1 MQALP
6 YAIPY
11 FLSAIAGLALMGYA
25 LQRSQSYYEA
35 RPFAMLMLGLT
46 IWSATHAISMLQTE
60 FAAIFF
66 WVRMQYFGVVLVIP
80 MWLLFALAFAG
91 RGRISHLGLVLVCL
105 PSLIVLILVQTSPLH
120 QLWWTQV
127 TLDTSRPFLAVAVE
141 RAPLFWVWAVFGYF
155 CIVTGIWQFVRTAR
169 EAPVLHRRQAM
180 LAVIGASFPL
190 MGNIALLAGVR
201 IEAIDDPTPFLFVGS
216 CIVVWFATLR
226 YRLLDLAP
234 IAQRVIVESMPDGLL
249 VINRA
254 GVVAAVNQSAGEL
267 LEVAPEQWIGQR
279 LTDMLG
285 NSPLRDDILALLD
298 EDSAD
303 ATRTTIYHTGGQ
315 LRAIEVRLRPLQ
327 ERSTTAA
334 GALLVLRD
342 RSDQVA
348 AERAL
353 EQRVT
358 EMILLNQV
366 ARAANAAAQT
376 NDLLRAISG
385 ETVRLLDWD
394 RIAVGLLQPDG
405 STLDIVIDTYLHDSS
420 TLEGR
425 SADASAFAQLPDI
438 LQLRKPRVLRQD
450 DPALQDSATLRML
463 QDLRL
468 PLVLA
473 APLYHQDQTLG
484 LLFVARRELRE
495 VSSGDLRLFETIG
508 TLISDAIVRTRLY
521 EAAREAS
528 ELKSVFLA
536 TVSHE
541 LRTPL
546 TSILGFAEMLQRGVF
561 GPLSAGGQ
569 ESLDHIM
576 RGGQTLLRLINDILD
591 FSKMEAGYLS
601 LDLYPVDTAAV
612 IHKVIAALQQQIDE
626 RGLELRLGLADVPL
640 VQANSTRLEQVLT
653 NLIANAIK
661 FTDKGSITI
670 RTAQYGQQVRISVT
684 DTGIG
689 IETSHLDQIFQ
700 AFRQVENIYTRR
712 YGGAGLGLAIS
723 QRLITLMGGR
733 LSVESAPGSGSTFHC
748 DLAISPLDIR
758 PAELPNSARLTG
770 RDITAETQRTQRI

>member
-11 FLSAIAGLALMGYA
+11 LLSTAAGLALTWYA
-25 LQRSQSYYEA
+25 WQRRLSYHEA
-35 RPFAMLMLGLT
+35 RPFGLLMLGLT
-46 IWSATHAISMLQTE
+46 IWSAAHAISMLQTE
-60 FAAIFF
+60 YEAIYF
-66 WVRMQYFGVVLVIP
+66 WMRMQYFGIVLVIP
-80 MWLLFALAFAG
+80 MWLLFALTFAG
-91 RGRISHLGLVLVCL
+91 RGRISHLGLFCLLL
-105 PSLIVLILVQTSPLH
+105 PSLVVLLLVQTSPFH
-120 QLWWTQV
+120 QLWWSKV
-127 TLDTSRPFLAVAVE
+127 TLDTGRPFLAVAVE
-141 RAPLFWVWAVFGYF
+141 RGPLFWGWAAFGYF
-155 CIVTGIWQFVRTAR
+155 CMVAGIWQFVRTAR
-169 EAPVLHRRQAM
+169 EVPALHRRQAT
-180 LAVIGASFPL
+180 LAVIAASLPFF
-190 MGNIALLAGVR
+190 GNIALLAGLR
-201 IEAIDDPTPFLFVGS
+201 INAIDDPTPFLFVGS
-216 CIVVWFATLR
+216 CLMVWFATLR

-234 IAQRVIVESMPDGLL
+234 IAQRAIVDSMPDGLL

-254 GVVAAVNQSAGEL
+254 GVLAAVNQSAGGL
-267 LEVAPEQWIGQR
+267 LGIAPEAWIGQR
-279 LTDMLG
+279 LTDLLEG
-285 NSPLRDDILALLD
+285 SPLRGDILALLD
-298 EDSAD
+298 DDAPD
-303 ATRTTIYHTGGQ
+303 ATRTAIYQAGGE

-327 ERSTTAA
+327 ERSIVPA

-394 RIAVGLLQPDG
+394 RIAVGLLQPNG
-405 STLDIVIDTYLHDSS
+405 STLDIVIDTYLHDSP

-425 SADASAFAQLPDI
+425 SADATAFVQIPDI

-450 DPALQDSATLRML
+450 DPDLQGSATGRVLK
-463 QDLRL
+463 DLRL

-473 APLYHQDQTLG
+473 APLYHQEQTLG
-484 LLFVARRELRE
+484 MLFVARRELRDI
-495 VSSGDLRLFETIG
+495 SSGDLRLFETIG

-546 TSILGFAEMLQRGVF
+546 TSILGFAEMLQRGIF
-561 GPLSAGGQ
+561 GPLPGGAQ

-612 IHKVIAALQQQIDE
+612 IHKVVVALQTQIGE
-626 RGLELRLGLADVPL
+626 RGLELRLDLGDVPL
-640 VQANSTRLEQVLT
+640 AQANSARLEQVLT

-661 FTDKGSITI
+661 FTDKGGITV
-670 RTAQYGQQVRISVT
+670 RTVLHGQQVRISVS

-723 QRLITLMGGR
+723 QRLIALMGGR

-748 DLAISPLDIR
+748 DLTVSPLDIR
-758 PAELPNSARLTG
+758 PAELPAAIPLDG
-770 RDITAETQRTQRI
+770 RNLTAEARRTQR